1 MSKIYNVLFLCNG
14 NSARSILAEAILN
27 KEGADR
33 FYAYSAGS
41 RPDPEIHPAAAM
53 LLGDLEYPMD
63 QIRPESWDD
72 FAREDSPPLDFVFT
86 LADEALGETCPV
98 WRGQPISAHWGIED
112 PIATDEQDVERAF
125 QRTYHALQRRIRLF
139 LALPLDSID
148 EMSLRARL
156 GEIGE
161 SDRGFGG
168 GPNGGDEKAADERET
183 QRNATSL

>member
-41 RPDPEIHPAAAM
+41 CPDPEIHPAAAV
-53 LLGDLEYPMD
+53 LLEELEYPMD
-63 QIRPESWDD
+63 RIRPENWSD
-72 FAREDSPPLDFVFT
+72 FAREDSPKLDFVFT
-86 LADEALGETCPV
+86 LADETLGEICPI
-98 WRGQPISAHWGIED
+98 WPGQPISAHWGIED
-112 PIATDEQDVERAF
+112 PTASGNEDVDRAF
-125 QRTYHALQRRIRLF
+125 RHAYHALQRRIRLL

-156 GEIGE
+156 GEIGDP
-161 SDRGFGG
+161 DRQSS
-168 GPNGGDEKAADERET
+168 EAA
-183 QRNATSL
+183 

>member
-41 RPDPEIHPAAAM
+41 HPDSEIHPAAAV
-53 LLGDLEYPMD
+53 LLGELEYPMD

-72 FAREDSPPLDFVFT
+72 FAREDSPRLDFVFT
-86 LADEALGETCPV
+86 LADETLGETCPV
-98 WRGQPISAHWGIED
+98 WPGQPISAHWGIED
-112 PIATDEQDVERAF
+112 PAGSGEEDSDRAF
-125 QRTYHALQRRIRLF
+125 RHAYHALQRRIRLF

-148 EMSLRARL
+148 EMSLQARL
-156 GEIGE
+156 GEIGASDQE
-161 SDRGFGG
+161 SS
-168 GPNGGDEKAADERET
+168 KAA
-183 QRNATSL
+183 